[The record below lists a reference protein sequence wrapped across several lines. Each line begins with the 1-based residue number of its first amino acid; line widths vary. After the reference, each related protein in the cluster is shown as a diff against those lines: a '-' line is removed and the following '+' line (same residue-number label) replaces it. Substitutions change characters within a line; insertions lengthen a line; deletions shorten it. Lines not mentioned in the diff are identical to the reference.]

1 MIRLVNICLF
11 YFNICLNHSFE
22 ISANF
27 VFHRHVIHDTG
38 REVIVIDAEPM
49 EYPSSSLGSGG
60 SRNNNDNNNAPH
72 RAAILKKIEL
82 YRKVFPQHVVVG
94 WYRVRKHG
102 NNVGGDQEEEEALP
116 TEEDLRLT
124 QEEMG
129 RYCTTATGEYVNG
142 GPIFVLMDATRT
154 TAVDGRNNGSS
165 SKKPSMLSA
174 TMEIEEDE
182 ELPLTVYETLV
193 SPSTGGNVVFVNADF
208 DLETYEPERIAVEK
222 VFRTRP
228 TKTTV
233 ATSSSKSSGA
243 EGGDESF
250 AMGGGGDGSGFDGR
264 KTGKKSK
271 KDNNNIGNQ
280 KHQQQ
285 QQLQQRS
292 TKSSSVRVP
301 TELDEQFESLE
312 TSICAMNL
320 RISVL
325 CEYLTRVVRGEV
337 PFDEALLRSVDGLVR
352 QLPLVLASLESG
364 RLSGTTA
371 STFGGS
377 GDSVRTA
384 LHELENQYDDT
395 MLLTYLATVA
405 KTARAVHVYSEK
417 FRTVCDTGKSDRGPL
432 Y

>member
-1 MIRLVNICLF
+1 
-11 YFNICLNHSFE
+11 
-22 ISANF
+22 
-27 VFHRHVIHDTG
+27 
-38 REVIVIDAEPM
+38 M
-49 EYPSSSLGSGG
+49 EYPLSLGGG
-60 SRNNNDNNNAPH
+60 GNRYNNDDNNNAPH

-102 NNVGGDQEEEEALP
+102 ESGSGQEEDEGIALP

-129 RYCTTATGEYVNG
+129 RYCTAATGEYTNG
-142 GPIFVLMDATRT
+142 GSPIFVLMDATRT
-154 TAVDGRNNGSS
+154 TTVDGGGNVG
-165 SKKPSMLSA
+165 SKKPPSSASSVSA
-174 TMEIEEDE
+174 TMEMEEDE

-193 SPSTGGNVVFVNADF
+193 SPSTGGNVAFVNADF

-228 TKTTV
+228 TKTAV
-233 ATSSSKSSGA
+233 ATTSSSSKSSGT

-250 AMGGGGDGSGFDGR
+250 ALSGGGGGGGGGDGSGGNSR

-271 KDNNNIGNQ
+271 KDNNVGNQ
-280 KHQQQ
+280 KHPQQQ

-292 TKSSSVRVP
+292 TKPSAVRVP

-312 TSICAMNL
+312 TSIRAMNL

-325 CEYLTRVVRGEV
+325 CEYLTRVERGEL

-352 QLPLVLASLESG
+352 QLPLVLAALESG

-371 STFGGS
+371 GSSVGGS
-377 GDSVRTA
+377 GRTP
-384 LHELENQYDDT
+384 LLELENEYDNT

-417 FRTVCDTGKSDRGPL
+417 FRTVCDTGKSDRRPL

>member
-1 MIRLVNICLF
+1 
-11 YFNICLNHSFE
+11 
-22 ISANF
+22 
-27 VFHRHVIHDTG
+27 
-38 REVIVIDAEPM
+38 M
-49 EYPSSSLGSGG
+49 EYPSL
-60 SRNNNDNNNAPH
+60 SRYNNDNNNNDEAPH

-102 NNVGGDQEEEEALP
+102 DEGGGDQEEVALP

-129 RYCTTATGEYVNG
+129 RYCNTTNNVVVGDDANG
-142 GPIFVLMDATRT
+142 SGPIFVLMDATRT
-154 TAVDGRNNGSS
+154 TIVDGGS
-165 SKKPSMLSA
+165 KIKPSASTMSA
-174 TMEIEEDE
+174 TMEMDEDE

-193 SPSTGGNVVFVNADF
+193 SPSIGGNVAFLNADF

-233 ATSSSKSSGA
+233 TSSTSSGA
-243 EGGDESF
+243 EGRDR
-250 AMGGGGDGSGFDGR
+250 DGIGVDSR

-271 KDNNNIGNQ
+271 KDNNNNVGQ
-280 KHQQQ
+280 KHPQ
-285 QQLQQRS
+285 QQRS
-292 TKSSSVRVP
+292 TKSSAVRVP

-312 TSICAMNL
+312 TSIRAMNL

-325 CEYLTRVVRGEV
+325 CEYLTRVERGEV
-337 PFDEALLRSVDGLVR
+337 LFDEALLRTIDGLVR
-352 QLPLVLASLESG
+352 QLPLVLAAMESG
-364 RLSGTTA
+364 RLTGSTTNCV
-371 STFGGS
+371 GG
-377 GDSVRTA
+377 GRTP
-384 LHELENQYDDT
+384 LLELENEYDNT

-417 FRTVCDTGKSDRGPL
+417 FRTVCDTGKSDRRPL

>member
-1 MIRLVNICLF
+1 MLLIILYFSCYTHVF
-11 YFNICLNHSFE
+11 YTYQFL
-22 ISANF
+22 
-27 VFHRHVIHDTG
+27 TG
-38 REVIVIDAEPM
+38 REVIVIDAEEM
-49 EYPSSSLGSGG
+49 EYPLSLN
-60 SRNNNDNNNAPH
+60 RYNNNDDNNNNEAPH

-102 NNVGGDQEEEEALP
+102 ESGSGGQEVDEGIALP

-129 RYCTTATGEYVNG
+129 RYCTTTAAATGEYANG
-142 GPIFVLMDATRT
+142 GSSPIFVLMDATRT
-154 TAVDGRNNGSS
+154 TTVDGGGNGG
-165 SKKPSMLSA
+165 SKKPSSSSASSMSA
-174 TMEIEEDE
+174 TMEMDEDE

-193 SPSTGGNVVFVNADF
+193 SPSTGANVAFVNADF

-233 ATSSSKSSGA
+233 ATTSSSSKSSGT

-250 AMGGGGDGSGFDGR
+250 ALSGGGGDGSGGDSR

-271 KDNNNIGNQ
+271 KDNNVGNQ
-280 KHQQQ
+280 KHPQQQQQQ

-292 TKSSSVRVP
+292 TKPSAVRVP

-312 TSICAMNL
+312 TSIRAMNL

-325 CEYLTRVVRGEV
+325 CEYLTRIERGEL

-352 QLPLVLASLESG
+352 QLPLVLAALESG
-364 RLSGTTA
+364 RLSGTTV
-371 STFGGS
+371 SSSVGGS
-377 GDSVRTA
+377 GRTP
-384 LHELENQYDDT
+384 LLELENEYDNT

-417 FRTVCDTGKSDRGPL
+417 FRTVCDTGKSDRRPL

>member
-1 MIRLVNICLF
+1 
-11 YFNICLNHSFE
+11 
-22 ISANF
+22 
-27 VFHRHVIHDTG
+27 
-38 REVIVIDAEPM
+38 M
-49 EYPSSSLGSGG
+49 EYPSL
-60 SRNNNDNNNAPH
+60 SRYNNDNNNNDEAPH

-102 NNVGGDQEEEEALP
+102 DEGGGDQEEVALP

-129 RYCTTATGEYVNG
+129 RYCNTTNNVVVGDDANG
-142 GPIFVLMDATRT
+142 SGPIFVLMDATRT
-154 TAVDGRNNGSS
+154 TIVDGGS
-165 SKKPSMLSA
+165 KIKPSASTMSA
-174 TMEIEEDE
+174 TMEMDEDE

-193 SPSTGGNVVFVNADF
+193 SPSTGGNVAFVNADF

-233 ATSSSKSSGA
+233 TSSTSSGA
-243 EGGDESF
+243 EGRDR
-250 AMGGGGDGSGFDGR
+250 DGIGVDSR

-271 KDNNNIGNQ
+271 KDNNNNVGQ
-280 KHQQQ
+280 KHPQ
-285 QQLQQRS
+285 QQRS
-292 TKSSSVRVP
+292 TKSSAVRVP

-312 TSICAMNL
+312 TSIRAMNL

-325 CEYLTRVVRGEV
+325 CEYLTRVEQGEV
-337 PFDEALLRSVDGLVR
+337 LFDEALLRTIDGLVR
-352 QLPLVLASLESG
+352 QLPLVLAALESG
-364 RLSGTTA
+364 RLTGSTTNCV
-371 STFGGS
+371 GG
-377 GDSVRTA
+377 GRTP
-384 LHELENQYDDT
+384 LLELENEYDNT

-417 FRTVCDTGKSDRGPL
+417 FRTVCDTGKSDRRPL